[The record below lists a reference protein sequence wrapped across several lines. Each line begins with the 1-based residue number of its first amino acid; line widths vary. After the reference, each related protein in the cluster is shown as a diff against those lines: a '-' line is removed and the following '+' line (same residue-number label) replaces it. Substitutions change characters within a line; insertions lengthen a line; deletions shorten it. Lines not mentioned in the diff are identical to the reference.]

1 MFIGRETEMRTLEK
15 LYAGDK
21 FECMVIYGRRR
32 VGKTTLISEFIKGKR
47 SIFFPAIDSNEKE
60 NLELFSSSIMSI
72 SGGADTVFR
81 NWSDA
86 FEHIFKLAKDERV
99 VLVIDEYPYLA
110 NCYSG
115 ISSLLASFIDHKFLN
130 TKLYMILCGSSL
142 SFMEHQVLGY
152 QSPLYGRRTAQM
164 KIMPFTFAESMQYYT
179 HFSKQ
184 DLAVAYGI
192 TGGIPLYMSKLND
205 GDSIE
210 KNIKENFFD
219 TAAYLFE
226 EPGNLIK
233 QECRE
238 PMQYN
243 AIIKAIA
250 TGSSR
255 INEITQ
261 SAGMADSAATSNYI
275 NKLVSLGIVEK
286 EVPYK
291 TDSSRRTI
299 YKLSDSMFR
308 FWYRFVPQNMSLI
321 QQGAGELVYTKVKD
335 QINAY
340 MGVVFEEICRQY
352 LWKENLTGNL
362 PILFTDLGRWWGNDP
377 VRKSEAEIDLMGDN
391 DEGEALF
398 AECKWRNEDVGEAE
412 LKELLHKSSLFH
424 HHKKIL
430 VLFSKTG
437 FTVGCA
443 DLAKRLGNV
452 LLISYEDMV
461 W

>member
-1 MFIGRETEMRTLEK
+1 
-15 LYAGDK
+15 
-21 FECMVIYGRRR
+21 
-32 VGKTTLISEFIKGKR
+32 
-47 SIFFPAIDSNEKE
+47 
-60 NLELFSSSIMSI
+60 
-72 SGGADTVFR
+72 
-81 NWSDA
+81 
-86 FEHIFKLAKDERV
+86 
-99 VLVIDEYPYLA
+99 
-110 NCYSG
+110 
-115 ISSLLASFIDHKFLN
+115 
-130 TKLYMILCGSSL
+130 
-142 SFMEHQVLGY
+142 
-152 QSPLYGRRTAQM
+152 
-164 KIMPFTFAESMQYYT
+164 
-179 HFSKQ
+179 
-184 DLAVAYGI
+184 
-192 TGGIPLYMSKLND
+192 
-205 GDSIE
+205 
-210 KNIKENFFD
+210 
-219 TAAYLFE
+219 
-226 EPGNLIK
+226 
-233 QECRE
+233 
-238 PMQYN
+238 
-243 AIIKAIA
+243 
-250 TGSSR
+250 
-255 INEITQ
+255 
-261 SAGMADSAATSNYI
+261 
-275 NKLVSLGIVEK
+275 
-286 EVPYK
+286 
-291 TDSSRRTI
+291 
-299 YKLSDSMFR
+299 MFR

-437 FTVGCA
+437 FTAGCA